1 MCAFFGRMDNT
12 MKLEIETYGADVLR
26 RAAKP
31 VAQITDEIRALA
43 KDMIE
48 TMHEA
53 DGVGLAAEQVGH
65 EEAICVID
73 IPKGADKNKDAEK
86 FNEGIAMPLVLINP
100 RITAQEGSQRG
111 SEGCLSFPEIHG
123 QITRAMQVTVE
134 YTDLD
139 GKGQAVTARGLLAR
153 AIQHE
158 LDHLAG
164 TLMIDKFS
172 QLQKMAVNG
181 KLRRLAAAK

>member
-1 MCAFFGRMDNT
+1 
-12 MKLEIETYGADVLR
+12 MKLEIVTYGNEVLR

-31 VAQITDEIRALA
+31 VAQVTDDIRALA
-43 KDMIE
+43 KDMLD

-53 DGVGLAAEQVGH
+53 DGVGLAAEQIGRD
-65 EEAICVID
+65 EAICVID
-73 IPKGADKNKDAEK
+73 IPKDADKNKEAAK
-86 FNEGIAMPLVLINP
+86 FNEGVAMPLILVNP

-111 SEGCLSFPEIHG
+111 SEGCLSFPDIHG
-123 QITRAMQVTVE
+123 QITRAMQVTVD

-139 GKGQAVTARGLLAR
+139 GKGQKVTARGLLAR

-164 TLMIDKFS
+164 TLMVDRFS
-172 QLQKMAVNG
+172 QLQKLAVNG
-181 KLRRLAAAK
+181 KLRRLAAAR